1 MHPERAAGEIHRGID
16 WLEAQGSM
24 KTAIMTD
31 TNSGIGAQE
40 AQRLG
45 VFVLPMPVMIDGVS
59 YLESAEIEVA
69 QLYEA
74 MKQGRSVST
83 SQPAPGSV
91 EEMWQ
96 AILDAGCD
104 EVVYIPMSSGL
115 SGSCQSARLLA
126 GEWGSRVEVVDNHRI
141 SMTQRGAVLEAKA
154 MADAGMPAAEI
165 RAQLEADAF
174 EASIYLTVDSLA
186 HLQRGGRLS
195 QTEALLGTVLGIKPI
210 LTIQG
215 ERIEAVEKVRG
226 MKNAYE

>member
-1 MHPERAAGEIHRGID
+1 
-16 WLEAQGSM
+16 M

-45 VFVLPMPVMIDGVS
+45 VFVLPMPVMIDGGS
-59 YLESAEIEVA
+59 YLEGAEIEVA

-126 GEWGSRVEVVDNHRI
+126 GEWGSRVEVVDNQRI
-141 SMTQRGAVLEAKA
+141 SMTQRGAV
-154 MADAGMPAAEI
+154 
-165 RAQLEADAF
+165 LEADAF